1 MRGWAS
7 VFRLRQR
14 AKGSLLAVPV
24 LGAAA
29 GAVVAELCV
38 RWDAVRPP
46 PFGWTYSPTTA
57 QEILTTIVGAMV
69 SLFGFVVAIGVLV
82 VQVAT
87 GSLSP
92 RFMRLWYR
100 DRLQKFVL
108 ATFVGTIVLAFSLLH
123 RVGGEQVY
131 DLGVTLAGV
140 GVAVSLILL
149 LWYLD
154 RFVHTLRPVGIG
166 RMVARQGV
174 REARQVAALA
184 RRYHGA
190 PAPGELPTGSP
201 AGVVRSYTS
210 GIVQSVDLHRLIALA
225 ERYDCVLV
233 MTSTYGD
240 FVATDAPLIE
250 IHTRGGRTPDERV
263 FAGRVALG
271 DERTI
276 DDDPGFA
283 MRVLVDIAIRSLP
296 PYANDPTTTV
306 QLLDYIEMLLIAL
319 GRTADL
325 GEQLVLRDR
334 RGRVRLVVPMRGF
347 NEYLQLAVTEIRQY
361 GAAST
366 QVCRR
371 LTALLEGVRDAVLPE
386 QRPLVEAELGKLE
399 RTVAASFTDPREAA
413 FARRSD
419 RQGLGGTAEPPEP
432 PLAGRPG

>member
-1 MRGWAS
+1 MRGWAC

-24 LGAAA
+24 VGAAV
-29 GAVVAELCV
+29 GALVAELCI

-46 PFGWTYSPTTA
+46 PFGWSYSPGAA
-57 QEILTTIVGAMV
+57 QEILATIVGAMV
-69 SLFGFVVAIGVLV
+69 SLFGFVVAIGLLV

-100 DRLQKFVL
+100 DRLQKTVL

-123 RVGGEQVY
+123 RVREEQVH
-131 DLGVTLAGV
+131 DFGVTLAGV
-140 GVAVSLILL
+140 GVTASLILL

-166 RMVARQGV
+166 RIVARRGV
-174 REARQVAALA
+174 LEARKVAALA
-184 RRYHGA
+184 RRHHVA
-190 PAPGELPTGSP
+190 PAPGEVPAGPP
-201 AGVVRSYTS
+201 AGVVRSHTS
-210 GIVQSVDLHRLIALA
+210 GIVQSVDLRRLIRLA
-225 ERYDCVLV
+225 ERHDCVLV

-250 IHTRGGRTPDERV
+250 IHTSGRPPDERA

-271 DERTI
+271 DERTV

-306 QLLDYIEMLLIAL
+306 QLLDYIEMLLINLA
-319 GRTADL
+319 RTADFGDRL
-325 GEQLVLRDR
+325 ALRDR

-347 NEYLQLAVTEIRQY
+347 NEYLRLAVTEIRQY
-361 GAAST
+361 GASST

-371 LTALLEGVRDAVLPE
+371 LTALLEGVRDAVAPE
-386 QRPLVEAELGKLE
+386 QRPLVDAELATLD
-399 RTVAASFTDPREAA
+399 RAVAAHFTDPQEAA
-413 FARRSD
+413 VARRSD

-432 PLAGRPG
+432 PLPGRPG